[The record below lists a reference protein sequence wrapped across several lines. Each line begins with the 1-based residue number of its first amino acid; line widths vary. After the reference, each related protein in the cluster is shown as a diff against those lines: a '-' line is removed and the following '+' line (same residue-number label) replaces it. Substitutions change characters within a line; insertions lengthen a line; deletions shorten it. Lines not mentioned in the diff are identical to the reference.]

1 MQSEFE
7 LLDGFREM
15 GEMLLRIE
23 KRICIK
29 KSSDKSNEEINSKI
43 NTNKNDTT
51 NLTDSSSNLM
61 KRNNLDC
68 VIDVVDDK
76 VKEINHKKSSRMFS
90 SSSSSSSSS
99 SVIVHY
105 HPLTGA
111 TIATER
117 TAANRLPHTQT
128 STHTVISETVDILN
142 GGLSDKHISF

>member
-23 KRICIK
+23 KRICRK

-76 VKEINHKKSSRMFS
+76 VKEINHINEVQGEKMKA
-90 SSSSSSSSS
+90 
-99 SVIVHY
+99 IVDNQNY
-105 HPLTGA
+105 
-111 TIATER
+111 
-117 TAANRLPHTQT
+117 
-128 STHTVISETVDILN
+128 ILAELSKIN
-142 GGLSDKHISF
+142 DRIIGLYKTDK